1 MRGFI
6 QSYNKESGKMV
17 IQAVIPFV
25 EIYKKAKFTFRVRPE
40 DDPINTDSTVGTE
53 MYQRQLSSEHVKDI
67 KQYIRKTILQETK
80 KESVTALFPT
90 AMLLAFDH
98 ELAEG
103 TYKCGDL
110 IEFDLPENFYIVDGQ
125 HRLKAMQEL
134 FEESSNRL
142 KKDSVAHDVISYL
155 RRYFFSCSILVNYD
169 IWEQARI
176 FADVNFKQKK
186 VSKSLYYEIYG
197 MEYSSDPEMWKQNS
211 IFLAHS
217 LVEFLNISDISPL
230 KGLIKMLGNTSKGII
245 SQSFLVESFLRHIY
259 SPRSIWYFDPYIVT
273 VSPDSV
279 RHMSVETVSYLTAIR
294 ESFKSLWPK
303 IDERPNSIICKTT
316 GMGALIRLLSDFHK
330 QMPKEISMEIKNISK
345 QCVCRSY
352 VDYANDNFSKLKS
365 YKDELFSIDPNI
377 GQFCS
382 TGGSGLEIKLYKRM
396 KQLIFEPEMSR

>member
-25 EIYKKAKFTFRVRPE
+25 DICKKARFTFRVRPE

-53 MYQRQLSSEHVKDI
+53 MYQRQLSLDHVKDI
-67 KQYIRKTILQETK
+67 KQYIRKTILQEVG

-90 AMLLAFDH
+90 AMLLAFDY
-98 ELAEG
+98 EVEEG
-103 TYKCGDL
+103 NKKCGDL

-134 FEESSNRL
+134 YNDSDRL
-142 KKDSVAHDVISYL
+142 LKDSVDNDVISYL
-155 RRYFFSCSILVNYD
+155 KSYFFSCSILVNYD

-197 MEYSSDPEMWKQNS
+197 MEYSPNPEMWKQNS

-217 LVEFLNISDISPL
+217 LVEFLNISNISPL

-279 RHMSVETVSYLTAIR
+279 RHMSVETVSYLTSIK
-294 ESFKSLWPK
+294 ESFAPLWPNME
-303 IDERPNSIICKTT
+303 ERPNSIICKTT

-330 QMPKEISMEIKNISK
+330 QMPEDISMEIKNMPK
-345 QCVCRSY
+345 QCICRSY
-352 VDYANDNFSKLKS
+352 VDYANENFSKLKS
-365 YKDELFSIDPNI
+365 SENELFSINPNI

-396 KQLIFEPEMSR
+396 KQLIFEL